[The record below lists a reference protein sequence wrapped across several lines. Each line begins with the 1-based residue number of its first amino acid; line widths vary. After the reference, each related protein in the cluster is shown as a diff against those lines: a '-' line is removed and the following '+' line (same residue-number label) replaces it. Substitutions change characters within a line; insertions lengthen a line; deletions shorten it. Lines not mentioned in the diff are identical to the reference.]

1 MPASAILRDFN
12 HHAIQCNLT
21 GRQMQLWLKVYEFL
35 SSYKR
40 QDVQLYTPMLLNMLD
55 ISISQFRRARQGLID
70 AGFLSIRQDTQQ
82 HTSYTL
88 LLDGEEVMLGGYKQK
103 CGTGNPS
110 PTEPLQDY
118 SRKESAQKSVPAPS
132 STMTLQDSG
141 TGSPSPVDAHKSY
154 VVGADAH
161 IRPLTKGPCVIPSGD
176 IMANG
181 AYHADLQAFSA
192 RFTDTALSGW
202 LEQWADMR
210 RKNGWSLTSWGLDV
224 LLEKLTTLAEGNLQT
239 MTAIVRQSVTRRWK
253 GFYPLR
259 TERKPSGEALRR
271 MEAQQSHA
279 RPAHQKFQ
287 NEQRDLSFLER

>member
-88 LLDGEEVMLGGYKQK
+88 LLDGEEVMFGGYKQK

-118 SRKESAQKSVPAPS
+118 SRKESAQKSVPDPS

-141 TGSPSPVDAHKSY
+141 TGSPSPADAHKSY

-181 AYHADLQAFSA
+181 AYHAD
-192 RFTDTALSGW
+192 
-202 LEQWADMR
+202 
-210 RKNGWSLTSWGLDV
+210 
-224 LLEKLTTLAEGNLQT
+224 
-239 MTAIVRQSVTRRWK
+239 
-253 GFYPLR
+253 
-259 TERKPSGEALRR
+259 
-271 MEAQQSHA
+271 
-279 RPAHQKFQ
+279 
-287 NEQRDLSFLER
+287 